1 MSTAYVQ
8 WLVVKMRKI
17 IIFCAVITESV
28 FLHVILLVI
37 ARNSVY

>member
-1 MSTAYVQ
+1 MSTAYMQ

-17 IIFCAVITESV
+17 IIFYAVITELV

-37 ARNSVY
+37 ARNFVY

>member
-1 MSTAYVQ
+1 MSTACVQ

-17 IIFCAVITESV
+17 IIFCAVITELV

-37 ARNSVY
+37 ARNFVY